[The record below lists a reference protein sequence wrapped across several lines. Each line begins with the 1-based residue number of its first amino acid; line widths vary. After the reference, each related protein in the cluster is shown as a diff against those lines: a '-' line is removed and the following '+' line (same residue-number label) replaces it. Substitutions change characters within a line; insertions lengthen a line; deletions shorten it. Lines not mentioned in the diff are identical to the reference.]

1 MATSK
6 GCCHLTGA
14 MLNMATEAAD
24 RARIGTVMG
33 RGRLLRVEVF
43 QCMKR
48 PFGVRYVGRSVL
60 VGWNHFL
67 PLPAFSRLVGW
78 MNEVIRDR

>member
-1 MATSK
+1 
-6 GCCHLTGA
+6 
-14 MLNMATEAAD
+14 
-24 RARIGTVMG
+24 MG